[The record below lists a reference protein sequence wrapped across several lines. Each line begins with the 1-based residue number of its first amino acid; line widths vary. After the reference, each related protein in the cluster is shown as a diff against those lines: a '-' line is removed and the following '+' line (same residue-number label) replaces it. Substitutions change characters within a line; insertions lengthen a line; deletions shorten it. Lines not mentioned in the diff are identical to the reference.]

1 MYADL
6 CLYKWPNA
14 LALEASSLR
23 ISPQKSSQNIN
34 TFMCNAPLY
43 HLIVFITHHYFIF
56 NFIDNENI
64 FIQYRKATRQ
74 VVDAWLTNNLHA
86 TQTAGNDLSSP
97 THGCNQPCSSSG
109 STTPVR

>member
-1 MYADL
+1 M
-6 CLYKWPNA
+6 K
-14 LALEASSLR
+14 
-23 ISPQKSSQNIN
+23 
-34 TFMCNAPLY
+34 
-43 HLIVFITHHYFIF
+43 IF
-56 NFIDNENI
+56 LLFT
-64 FIQYRKATRQ
+64 YRKATRQ